1 MYTKTDEK
9 QKAEISKINQMAEKL
24 AEQLAKGYT
33 DDFKNYLKVASQFRN
48 YSWNNQMLIFA
59 QCPTATRVAGLR
71 TWNKLGRR
79 VKAGS
84 KSIKIFGRPRFK
96 KVVEKED
103 GSTDEILFG
112 GCPILS
118 VFDISQTEGADIE
131 VSCFKGLG
139 DEGAELYALLKEKMQ
154 DSGIQVTE
162 TFIASGAQ
170 GVSYG
175 GRVEI
180 LETLDG
186 TNKFLT
192 LIHEFAHELLH
203 KGSENRL
210 IPRGIKECQAEAC
223 AFIVASYLGIDS
235 PISSDYLIN
244 WGNTPEILKANL
256 APVVKASETIINLIS
271 SANTDVTENQ
281 PEEEVA
287 A

>member
-1 MYTKTDEK
+1 MYNKNDKLKVEVT
-9 QKAEISKINQMAEKL
+9 KINQMAEKL
-24 AEQLAKGYT
+24 ADQLSKGYT
-33 DDFKNYLKVASQFRN
+33 EDFKQYLQVASQFHN

-59 QCPTATRVAGLR
+59 QCPTATRVAGFS

-79 VKAGS
+79 VKKGG

-96 KVVEKED
+96 KTLEKTD
-103 GSTDEILFG
+103 GTEEEIYYG
-112 GCPILS
+112 GCPVLS
-118 VFDISQTEGADIE
+118 VFDISQTEGEEIS
-131 VSCFKGLG
+131 VSCFKALG
-139 DEGAELYALLKEKMQ
+139 DEGLELYSLLKDQMQ
-154 DSGIQVTE
+154 LQGIKVSE
-162 TFIASGAQ
+162 TLIAGGAQ

-180 LETLDG
+180 LQTLDG
-186 TNKFLT
+186 TNKLLT

-223 AFIVASYLGIDS
+223 AFIVASYLGIES

-244 WGNTPEILKANL
+244 WGNTVETLKANL
-256 APVVKASETIINLIS
+256 TPVIQASETIINLIS
-271 SANTDVTENQ
+271 SANMDVTENQ
-281 PEEEVA
+281 TEEELLA